1 MNPGSVV
8 QQGKMKLKLTDSKSI
23 SMYRPDGP
31 ITPDPNNIGM
41 ALRIGN
47 YRKSNREAKQKQ

>member
-1 MNPGSVV
+1 MTSNSQV
-8 QQGKMKLKLTDSKSI
+8 QQGKMKLKLTDSKSV

-31 ITPDPNNIGM
+31 LTPDPKKIGM

-47 YRKSNREAKQKQ
+47 YRKSNR